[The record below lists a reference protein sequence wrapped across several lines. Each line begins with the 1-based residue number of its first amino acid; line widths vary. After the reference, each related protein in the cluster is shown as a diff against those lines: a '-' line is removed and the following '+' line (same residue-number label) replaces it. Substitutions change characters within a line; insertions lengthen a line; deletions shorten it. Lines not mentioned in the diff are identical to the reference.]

1 MDAQSYLEVA
11 RRTGIDIVTEEG
23 VVTWQGPTSGQR
35 KAKGPLAG
43 KRIGV
48 LVASEFSDFQAYY
61 IASYASEF
69 GAQVEFLLVD
79 WVTWKFTRPYVKD
92 KGVRGMWGMGVDP
105 IPVLGADRHSYR
117 TLKAADPADY
127 DALIVLGGHSA
138 DVMVTE
144 EPVKAL
150 LRAVAERGGVVG
162 SIGGGAIPL
171 ISAGVLHGKAV
182 TGNAVVAFML
192 KKIADFRDEPVVRD
206 GNVITARD
214 TIDTPA
220 FVRALCEAFDPDFTC
235 GQKGVLDGK
244 HILIIA
250 GEDFEDIELVV
261 PVMEYLYRGAAVTL
275 ATFPAPQRSRPPLL
289 GLDVVVGNFGV
300 SVPFQEI
307 PDNAYVIVPLAEV
320 DLDSVDVVQIPGA
333 FCPWNMIEAGDPVE
347 FLKRAD
353 GASKVIA
360 AICHGPIPVAA
371 ADLVA
376 GKRLAGFAA
385 CSDAVTIMG
394 GTYNGEWS
402 AVVDGRLVT
411 GRVPSDIPEFTDAV
425 TFRLLGG
432 S

>member
-11 RRTGIDIVTEEG
+11 RRTGVDIVMEED
-23 VVTWQGPTSGQR
+23 VATWQGPTSGQR

-43 KRIGV
+43 KTIGV

-127 DALIVLGGHSA
+127 DALVVLGGHSA

-171 ISAGVLHGKAV
+171 ISAGVLNGKAV

-192 KKIADFRDEPVVRD
+192 KKVADFRDEPVVRD

-220 FVRALCEAFDPDFTC
+220 FIRALCEAFDPDFSC
-235 GQKGVLDGK
+235 GQKDVLDGK

-275 ATFPAPQRSRPPLL
+275 ATFSAPQRSRPPLL

-307 PDNAYVIVPLAEV
+307 PDNAYAIVPLAEV
-320 DLDSVDVVQIPGA
+320 DLDRVDVVQIPGA

-347 FLKRAD
+347 FLRRAD
-353 GASKVIA
+353 EAGKVIA

-385 CSDAVTIMG
+385 CADAVTIMG

-432 S
+432 T

>member
-1 MDAQSYLEVA
+1 VDAQAYLEIA
-11 RRTGIDIVTEEG
+11 RQTGITISTDEG
-23 VVTWQGPTSGQR
+23 VTTWQGPTAGLR
-35 KAKGPLAG
+35 KARGPLAG
-43 KRIGV
+43 KTIGV
-48 LVASEFSDFQAYY
+48 IVASEFSDFQAYY
-61 IASYASEF
+61 IASYAGEF
-69 GAQVEFLLVD
+69 GAQVDFLLVD

-105 IPVLGADRHSYR
+105 IPVLGPNRHTYR
-117 TLKAADPADY
+117 SLKAANPADY
-127 DALIVLGGHSA
+127 DALVVLGGHSA

-171 ISAGVLHGKAV
+171 ISAGVLDGKAV

-206 GNVITARD
+206 GRVITARD

-235 GQKGVLDGK
+235 GQKGVLAGK
-244 HILIIA
+244 HVLIIA

-307 PDNAYVIVPLAEV
+307 PESAYAIVPLAEV
-320 DLDSVDVVQIPGA
+320 DLGGIDVVQIPGA
-333 FCPWNMIEAGDPVE
+333 FCPWNMVEAGAPIE
-347 FLKRAD
+347 FLKQAD
-353 GASKVIA
+353 GAGKILA
-360 AICHGPIPVAA
+360 AICHGPIPLAA

-376 GKRLAGFAA
+376 GRRIAGFAA
-385 CSDAVTIMG
+385 CNDAVRIMG
-394 GTYNGEWS
+394 GIYNGEWS
-402 AVVDGRLVT
+402 AVVDGRIVT
-411 GRVPSDIPEFTDAV
+411 GRVPPDIPEFLDAV
-425 TFRLLGG
+425 TYRVLGG
-432 S
+432 G

>member
-11 RRTGIDIVTEEG
+11 RKTGIDIVMEEG

-43 KRIGV
+43 KTIGV

-69 GAQVEFLLVD
+69 GAQVDFLLVD
-79 WVTWKFTRPYVKD
+79 WVTWKFTRPYVKE

-105 IPVLGADRHSYR
+105 IPVLGADRHTYR
-117 TLKAADPADY
+117 SLKAADPADY
-127 DALIVLGGHSA
+127 DALVVLGGHSA

-162 SIGGGAIPL
+162 SIGGGSIPL
-171 ISAGVLHGKAV
+171 ISAGVLNGKAV
-182 TGNAVVAFML
+182 TGNRVVAFML
-192 KKIADFRDEPVVRD
+192 EKIADFRDEPVVRD
-206 GNVITARD
+206 DRVVTARD
-214 TIDTPA
+214 TMDTPA

-235 GQKGVLDGK
+235 EQEGVLAGK
-244 HILIIA
+244 QILIIA

-307 PDNAYVIVPLAEV
+307 PESAYAIVPLAEV
-320 DLDSVDVVQIPGA
+320 DLDHVDVVKIPGA
-333 FCPWNMIEAGDPVE
+333 FCPWNMIEAGDPIE

-353 GASKVIA
+353 EAGKLIA
-360 AICHGPIPVAA
+360 AICHGPIPLAA

-394 GTYNGEWS
+394 GAYNGDWS
-402 AVVDGRLVT
+402 AVVDGRIVT
-411 GRVPSDIPEFTDAV
+411 GRVPSDIPEFVDAV
-425 TFRLLGG
+425 TYRLLARE
-432 S
+432 